1 MNSFD
6 EHRRAKGLQ
15 AATNALMDPHDRAMK
30 ELIDRLLVLGTVPA
44 LAREVGEEA
53 AAKALHELTE
63 SAPPELQGAWTLVLA
78 WGRVQKSYEVAAELG
93 DSKEMRASGLAL
105 AKLSMD
111 LH

>member
-1 MNSFD
+1 MTYEEIQRRKKIEATTRAVMN
-6 EHRRAKGLQ
+6 
-15 AATNALMDPHDRAMK
+15 PHDLAMK
-30 ELIDRLLVLGTVPA
+30 DLIDRLLVLGNVPA
-44 LAREVGEEA
+44 LAREVGDEA
-53 AAKALHELTE
+53 AARALHELTE

-78 WGRVQKSYEVAAELG
+78 WGRVQKSYEIAAELG